1 MASTPSPRPFL
12 AVTASLGLAAVLI
25 LGGASAASA
34 DVTQNGPVGLGS
46 AAPFGVLGASTVTNT
61 GPTTVNGDLGLAP
74 GTSITGFGG
83 APNGVVNGTRHQT
96 DAVAVQAQ
104 RDATTAY
111 NTAAALTPTSPD
123 LTELAGLSLDP
134 GVYRGDTLALSSNGE
149 LRLEGSASS
158 VWVFQ
163 AASTLTIGS
172 ATVITITGGA
182 TACNVFWQVG
192 SSATIG
198 TTAQFQGTVLADQS
212 ITATTGATVVG
223 RLIARD
229 AAVTLDTNT
238 ITAPTDCPAAGSTS
252 GTVAPT
258 VASTP
263 PPTATAGTPYSFT
276 VTATG
281 TPVPTFSSTTLPD
294 GLSLNTTTGVISGT
308 PTASA
313 TGTTVVTVTATN
325 GTSPESVTT
334 LSFVVRAAAVPVPGP
349 GVGLLPGTPGVPP
362 LVATG

>member
-1 MASTPSPRPFL
+1 M
-12 AVTASLGLAAVLI
+12 
-25 LGGASAASA
+25 
-34 DVTQNGPVGLGS
+34 
-46 AAPFGVLGASTVTNT
+46 
-61 GPTTVNGDLGLAP
+61 
-74 GTSITGFGG
+74 
-83 APNGVVNGTRHQT
+83 
-96 DAVAVQAQ
+96 
-104 RDATTAY
+104 
-111 NTAAALTPTSPD
+111 
-123 LTELAGLSLDP
+123 
-134 GVYRGDTLALSSNGE
+134 
-149 LRLEGSASS
+149 
-158 VWVFQ
+158 FQ